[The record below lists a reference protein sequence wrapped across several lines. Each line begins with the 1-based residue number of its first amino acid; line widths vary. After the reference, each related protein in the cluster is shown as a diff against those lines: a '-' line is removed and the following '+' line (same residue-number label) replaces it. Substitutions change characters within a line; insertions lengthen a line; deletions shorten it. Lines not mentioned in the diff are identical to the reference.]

1 MGVKHFLRSLVESHL
16 LWDYD
21 GLPRLGK
28 GTVHGL
34 LFGRIFCHWHSSELL
49 THCKNRKHA

>member
-16 LWDYD
+16 LRDYD